1 MSYETSNRGSAL
13 RRTRSV
19 PILIATAG
27 ALLALLIMGANTAK
41 ADPVSY
47 SFDDGIINLGGS
59 DGTWAKLI
67 DKTIGDP
74 PATLKSEVAGDG
86 ALTAAQGDFFFPTKR
101 IEDLDVRDVGQG
113 VLSFVDAT
121 IKITAE
127 GPISGNFDT
136 ATGESEVTIPA
147 DVFVTVYNANSPA
160 FVAKCRI
167 DGFDLVLNTTAE
179 TMSDPGNPGDPEG
192 DPPIPARP
200 AADYAAS
207 AFDPANDGKGA
218 MIASWEGLPAAKNE
232 GGSLG
237 WAVCPGLDGML
248 GGPGGAW
255 LDGKAGGDIVV
266 VPQPAPTVA
275 PKITGTPSSSTES
288 TTGAFT
294 FAQGD
299 AETSEVTGFQC
310 KLDGGAF
317 AACDSGSVSYP
328 NLALGSHTFEVKATN
343 AEGEGPVSAPYSWT
357 ITEAEGCPD
366 GTSGTPPNCVTVKKP
381 AKLGAL
387 KIVPASKSVKP
398 GKKATFTA
406 KVKNV
411 GGKTAKGVKVCVTA
425 PKKLISVKKC
435 VTVGNLA
442 AGKTGTVKFKV
453 TVKKAAK
460 KGKKLALKFKATSNG
475 AGTKSGTGTVK
486 VK

>member
-1 MSYETSNRGSAL
+1 MEQEIAIRPG
-13 RRTRSV
+13 RTVGRSLAV
-19 PILIATAG
+19 V
-27 ALLALLIMGANTAK
+27 LALIVAAVLVMALSSSTAK

-47 SFDDGIINLGGS
+47 SFDNGVINLGGP

-67 DKTIGDP
+67 DKSIPDP
-74 PATLKSEVAGDG
+74 PATLAADVAGDG
-86 ALTAAQGDFFFPTKR
+86 ALTADAEDFFFPLKK
-101 IEDLDVRDVGQG
+101 IEDLDVTEAGKG
-113 VLSFVDAT
+113 VLTFVDAT

-127 GPISGNFDT
+127 GPITGNFDT
-136 ATGESEVTIPA
+136 ATGASDVTIPA
-147 DVFVTVYNANSPA
+147 DVFITVYNAGSPA
-160 FVAKCRI
+160 SLAKCRI

-179 TMSDPGNPGDPEG
+179 TMSDPGAPA
-192 DPPIPARP
+192 DPPTPERP

-207 AFDPANDGKGA
+207 AFDPADDGKGA
-218 MIASWEGLPAAKNE
+218 MIASWEGLPSAESE
-232 GGSLG
+232 GGSLA
-237 WAVCPGLDGML
+237 WAVCPGLDDML

-275 PKITGTPSSSTES
+275 PKITGTPAASTES

-294 FAQGD
+294 FSQGD
-299 AETSEVTGFQC
+299 TETSEVTGFQC

-317 AACDSGSVSYP
+317 EACDDGTKSYSG
-328 NLALGSHTFEVKATN
+328 LAVGGHTFEVKATN
-343 AEGEGPVSAPYSWT
+343 SEGEGPVSAPYSWT
-357 ITEAEGCPD
+357 ITEASEPCPS
-366 GTSGTPPNCVTVKKP
+366 GTTGTPPNCVTVKKP

-387 KIVPASKSVKP
+387 SVKPASKSVKP

-411 GGKTAKGVKVCVTA
+411 GGKTASGVKICVTA

-435 VTVGNLA
+435 VTVGSIS
-442 AGKTGTVKFKV
+442 AGKTKSVKFKV
-453 TVKKAAK
+453 TVNKQAK
-460 KGKKLALKFKATSNG
+460 KGKKAVLKFKATSKNAG
-475 AGTKSGTGTVK
+475 AKTAKATVK